1 LACFIS
7 FPRKLFKTRRISYS
21 GCVDLRCACL
31 RRVLGIVLNPIGYSS
46 GKSAWGNLWRTTFR
60 SSTRQLRARVL
71 CRWVESRCLKGRHS
85 PLANPLKFMWVIL
98 KIGYQKKWWW
108 IIRFSLLHGH
118 KLKVT
123 FPMFR
128 YDLILNILRYILS
141 SYISYIILP
150 RSILIPIISY

>member
-1 LACFIS
+1 MACSIS
-7 FPRKLFKTRRISYS
+7 FPRKLFKTRRISYTE
-21 GCVDLRCACL
+21 CVDLRCACL
-31 RRVLGIVLNPIGYSS
+31 RGVFGIVLNPIGQ
-46 GKSAWGNLWRTTFR
+46 A
-60 SSTRQLRARVL
+60 ARVL

-85 PLANPLKFMWVIL
+85 PLANPLKFMWVSL
-98 KIGYQKKWWW
+98 KIGYQKKWWS

-141 SYISYIILP
+141 SYINYIILT